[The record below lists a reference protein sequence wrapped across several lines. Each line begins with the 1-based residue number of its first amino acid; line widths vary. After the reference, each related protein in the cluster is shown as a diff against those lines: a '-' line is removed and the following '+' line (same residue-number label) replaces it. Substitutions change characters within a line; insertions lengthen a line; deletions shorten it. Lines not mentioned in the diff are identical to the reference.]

1 MAKLYNFGY
10 KGADRSV
17 YKLTSEH
24 QVDSPVTSISG
35 IDLSH
40 LSEAEKAEFKAEL
53 DRHDAAM
60 QRFIK
65 TAYRKFL
72 VKDMDS
78 NPVETNF

>member
-1 MAKLYNFGY
+1 MAKLYNFSY
-10 KGADRSV
+10 NGADRSV
-17 YKLTSEH
+17 YRFIYEH

-53 DRHDAAM
+53 DRHDAVM
-60 QRFIK
+60 QKFIK

>member
-1 MAKLYNFGY
+1 MAKVYNFGY

-17 YKLTSEH
+17 YKMKSEH
-24 QVDSPVTSISG
+24 QVDSPVTSIAG

-40 LSEAEKAEFKAEL
+40 LSEVEKTEFKQEL

-60 QRFIK
+60 QKFIK
-65 TAYRKFL
+65 AAYRKFL

-78 NPVETNF
+78 DPTEADL

>member
-17 YKLTSEH
+17 YKMTSEH

-40 LSEAEKAEFKAEL
+40 LTEAEKQEFKAEIS
-53 DRHDAAM
+53 RHDTAM
-60 QRFIK
+60 QKFIK
-65 TAYRKFL
+65 SAYRKFL
-72 VKDMDS
+72 VKEMDS
-78 NPVETNF
+78 DPVETNL